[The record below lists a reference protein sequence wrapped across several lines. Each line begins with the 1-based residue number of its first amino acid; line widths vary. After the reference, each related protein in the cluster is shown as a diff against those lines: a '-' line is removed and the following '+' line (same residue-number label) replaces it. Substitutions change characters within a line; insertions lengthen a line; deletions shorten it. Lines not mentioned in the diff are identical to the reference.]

1 MESPK
6 AIIVKSPGFAQ
17 ENSCTPMKSVA
28 PLLSS
33 LLLAALVGSAAHAAE
48 GAAPAAA
55 KPDLAKGQATSTNVC
70 AACHTN
76 DGSRGSP
83 ANPIIQGQ
91 HPEYLVKQLSE
102 FKSGKRAN
110 AVMSGMAA
118 TLSDADMKNV
128 AAFYAGKTAKPGFA
142 KNKDLVALGEK
153 IYRGGIADRMIPACA
168 GCHSPSGAGIPSQ
181 YPRLAG
187 QHADYTEA
195 QLVAFRSG
203 ARKNSVPMTGVAAKM
218 NDREI
223 KAVADYIAG
232 LH

>member
-1 MESPK
+1 
-6 AIIVKSPGFAQ
+6 
-17 ENSCTPMKSVA
+17 MKPA
-28 PLLSS
+28 AALLPNRLLSAAVLS
-33 LLLAALVGSAAHAAE
+33 FVLAAPAAAADP
-48 GAAPAAA
+48 APAAA

-70 AACHTN
+70 AACHTA

-83 ANPIIQGQ
+83 ANPIIAGQ
-91 HPEYLVKQLSE
+91 HAEYLVKQLEE
-102 FKSGKRAN
+102 FKSGKRDN
-110 AVMSGMAA
+110 AVMKGFAT
-118 TLSDADMKNV
+118 TLSTADMKNV

-153 IYRGGIADRMIPACA
+153 IYRGGIAERAVPACS

-203 ARKNSVPMTGVAAKM
+203 ARKNNVQMTGVAARM

-232 LH
+232 LR